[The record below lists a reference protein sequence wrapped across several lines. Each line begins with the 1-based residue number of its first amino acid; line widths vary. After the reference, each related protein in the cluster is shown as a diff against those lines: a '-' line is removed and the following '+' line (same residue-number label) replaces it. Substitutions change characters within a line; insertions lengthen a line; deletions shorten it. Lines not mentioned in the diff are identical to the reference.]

1 MRSRLHWL
9 RVATVALAAGVAIFP
24 FYWMI
29 RTSVA
34 PPDETWFQGISLLP
48 ESPTMENYTAAWEE
62 AGLLSAM
69 ATGLIVALGIL
80 VLQLLTVIP
89 AAYAFATVRFRGR
102 TILFVVVLASLL
114 IPVQVSAVPNF
125 LIVNE
130 LGLLDTRLG
139 LILPFATSAF
149 GIFLVRQHMLTVP
162 ASLLDAARSDGL
174 SRLQTML
181 RVYVPLAGPSIAAFA
196 LFSFY
201 IHWNDYLWPL
211 LVTRSAGLRTPP
223 LALAIFQQAET
234 GFEYGKLTA
243 GAVVVTLP
251 VVLAFLLAQRR
262 FVHGIAGGEVGE

>member
-1 MRSRLHWL
+1 MRTPLHWT
-9 RVATVALAAGVAIFP
+9 RVVTVVLAAGVAIFP
-24 FYWMI
+24 FYWMV
-29 RTSVA
+29 RTSIA
-34 PPDETWFQGISLLP
+34 PPDETWFQGISLMP
-48 ESPTMENYTAAWEE
+48 DRPTLENYGAAWDE

-69 ATGLIVALGIL
+69 TTGLVVALGIL
-80 VLQLLTVIP
+80 VLQLITVIP
-89 AAYAFATVRFRGR
+89 AAYAFATMRFRGR
-102 TILFVVVLASLL
+102 TFLFLVVLASLL

-125 LIVNE
+125 LIINE

-139 LILPFATSAF
+139 LILPYATSAF
-149 GIFLVRQHMLTVP
+149 GIFLIRQHMLTVP
-162 ASLLDAARSDGL
+162 VALLDAARSDGL

-181 RVYVPLAGPSIAAFA
+181 RVYMPLAGPSIAAFA

-211 LVTRSAGLRTPP
+211 LITRSAELRTPP

-234 GFEYGKLTA
+234 GFEYGKLAA